1 MTSQRQ
7 IAANKRNSVKST
19 GPRSHRGKARSRM
32 NALRHGLSATTI
44 DVAVKHPVNAE
55 VASHSNA
62 SSGDQSVTVLSERLR
77 QIEVERLKILNKA
90 GDLLNS
96 PDSHA
101 TFATVQRLAALE
113 RYSQR
118 AYSKLR
124 KLIHELPGY

>member
-1 MTSQRQ
+1 
-7 IAANKRNSVKST
+7 
-19 GPRSHRGKARSRM
+19 M
-32 NALRHGLSATTI
+32 NALRHGLSATKI
-44 DVAVKHPVNAE
+44 DVAVKHHVNAE

-124 KLIHELPGY
+124 KLIHELPGC